1 MHNRYCNVSVI
12 GNVQDIGFRS
22 FLESTANSYHIKGYV
37 FNAPDGSVRMLCA
50 GQTESIDNFFDAVR
64 TRKPHGVGIDQ
75 FIPTDIPL
83 PGDLDINIPPKFLKL
98 ETDEL
103 ADIGRKLDIGVELLK
118 TLPDIKECVS
128 ALPDIKE
135 HVLPD
140 IKTSSDSMNSKFDD
154 FIAEQ
159 KAHNKSMVEHNKN
172 MDEHSKQLA
181 RILQQ
186 LVDKQ

>member
-1 MHNRYCNVSVI
+1 MHNRYCNVSVT

-50 GQTESIDNFFDAVR
+50 GQTESMDNFFDAVR
-64 TRKPHGVGIDQ
+64 TRKPQGISIDQ
-75 FIPTDIPL
+75 FIPTEIPL
-83 PGDLDINIPPKFLKL
+83 PGDLDINIPSKFIKL

-103 ADIGRKLDIGVELLK
+103 ADIGRKMDIGVELLK
-118 TLPDIKECVS
+118 TLPDIKEHVN
-128 ALPDIKE
+128 
-135 HVLPD
+135 VLPD
-140 IKTSSDSMNSKFDD
+140 IKTGIDSMNSKFDD
-154 FIAEQ
+154 FIIEQ
-159 KAHNKSMVEHNKN
+159 KAHNKN

>member
-1 MHNRYCNVSVI
+1 MHDRYCNVSVT
-12 GNVQDIGFRS
+12 GNVHDIGFRN

-50 GQTESIDNFFDAVR
+50 GQTESMDNFFDAVR
-64 TRKPHGVGIDQ
+64 TRKPQGVSIDQ
-75 FIPTDIPL
+75 FIPTEIPL

-118 TLPDIKECVS
+118 
-128 ALPDIKE
+128 ALPDIKTG
-135 HVLPD
+135 
-140 IKTSSDSMNSKFDD
+140 IDSMNSKFDD
-154 FIAEQ
+154 FITEQ
-159 KAHNKSMVEHNKN
+159 KVHNKNMDEHNKN
-172 MDEHSKQLA
+172 MDEHSRHLA

-186 LVDKQ
+186 FVDKQ